1 MNSGGFCESLTDP
14 NMNIIKALP
23 HGVFQ
28 ELIQITNPNKIKTKI
43 NQVLFLPST
52 LALFR
57 NEHFTAPT
65 VWYRLIA
72 RIRNP
77 KSAPEIPLLYRI
89 DSSGPV
95 PFLVATQIPNDSFS
109 TDHKAYPHE
118 HDPSSSVAR

>member
-43 NQVLFLPST
+43 NQVIFLVIFQDTAHRLP
-52 LALFR
+52 L

-77 KSAPEIPLLYRI
+77 KSAPEIPLL
-89 DSSGPV
+89 
-95 PFLVATQIPNDSFS
+95 
-109 TDHKAYPHE
+109 
-118 HDPSSSVAR
+118 